1 MPPYAVREHCST
13 RQACA
18 CGPEYLG
25 EPARM
30 RDRGSYL
37 RAVFVC
43 RAMPLNIAVWAPI
56 CEFGKI
62 SFEEYPPFMNANL
75 RKLSLDER
83 IRLVE
88 DLWDSI
94 AADQSLLPLTPEQ
107 QTELDCRLNAY
118 ESDGNAGRL
127 AEEVIADIRKGL

>member
-1 MPPYAVREHCST
+1 
-13 RQACA
+13 
-18 CGPEYLG
+18 
-25 EPARM
+25 
-30 RDRGSYL
+30 
-37 RAVFVC
+37 
-43 RAMPLNIAVWAPI
+43 MPLNIAMWAPI
-56 CEFGKI
+56 REFGKI

-107 QTELDCRLNAY
+107 QTELDFRLNAY

-127 AEEVIADIRKGL
+127 AEEVIADIRKRL